1 VVAPALTPGGSVT
14 EEALDLRAGR
24 DLILRHLRARW
35 PMLAVAFGAG
45 LSWGLLR
52 LVEPYLVGLAIDHAI
67 VERDLGRLTRYVLA
81 FIGVAAV
88 LAACAG
94 TRRYWAMRTS
104 YRIETDLRLELYDRV
119 NRLSFDYHDRT
130 ATGQLM
136 SRGSADL
143 REIQAFLVNIPINS
157 AYLLMAVGAFVLLV
171 MTSFTLAVL
180 AMAVFPVV
188 TWLSVRFF
196 NRLEPGTERV
206 QQDLADVASVTEET
220 IAGARLVRAFGREE
234 HEIGRM
240 AEAAGRVRKDAM
252 EVVRLRTVYGPLF
265 FLLPGLGQL
274 VVLAYGGWLVTDG
287 KMTLGALVAALQYLG
302 MLAWPVQSLGEMIAS
317 GQRAIVSAARVWN
330 VLKEEPT
337 VKERPHARPL
347 PPGNGR
353 IVFDRV
359 TFGYRAGLPVLREFS
374 LEVPAGR
381 SVALVGATGSGKSTV
396 ARLLPRFY
404 DVDDGQILLDGADIR
419 TLRLR
424 ELRRSIGIVFEDTFL
439 FSDTVRNNIAY
450 GRLDATDEQIVRA
463 AKLAHAHEFIE
474 QLEHG
479 YDTVVG
485 EQGFSLSGGQR
496 QRIAIARA
504 ILMEPRVL
512 ILDDATSSVDA
523 RMEEEIRTA
532 LREVMA
538 GRTTLI
544 ISHRLSTIAL
554 ADQVVLV
561 DAGRVAATGTH
572 EELLRSCPRYR
583 EVLGQVEAMAS

>member
-317 GQRAIVSAARVWN
+317 GQRAVVSAARVWN

>member
-1 VVAPALTPGGSVT
+1 MT

-67 VERDLGRLTRYVLA
+67 VERDLGELTRYVA
-81 FIGVAAV
+81 VFIAVVAV
-88 LAACAG
+88 LAVCAG

-196 NRLEPGTERV
+196 NRLEPGTEHV

-234 HEIGRM
+234 YEIGRM

>member
-1 VVAPALTPGGSVT
+1 MT
-14 EEALDLRAGR
+14 EEALDLRAGER
-24 DLILRHLRARW
+24 LILGHLRARW

-67 VERDLGRLTRYVLA
+67 VTGDLGLLTRYVVA
-81 FIGVAAV
+81 FVVVVAV
-88 LAACAG
+88 LAVCAG

-143 REIQAFLVNIPINS
+143 REIQAFLVNIPINA

-171 MTSFTLAVL
+171 MTSVSLAVL

-196 NRLEPGTERV
+196 SRLEPGTERV

-234 HEIGRM
+234 YEVSRM
-240 AEAAGRVRKDAM
+240 RAAAERVRRDAM
-252 EVVRLRTVYGPLF
+252 EVVRLRTTYGPLF

-274 VVLAYGGWLVTDG
+274 VVLAYGGWLVTEG
-287 KMTLGALVAALQYLG
+287 RMSAGSLVAALQYLG
-302 MLAWPVQSLGEMIAS
+302 MLTWPVQSLGELIAS
-317 GQRAIVSAARVWN
+317 GQRAVVSAARVWN

-337 VKERPHARPL
+337 VREQPHARPL
-347 PPGNGR
+347 PPGNGA

-359 TFGYRAGLPVLREFS
+359 TFGYRQGLPVLRGFS

-404 DVDDGQILLDGADIR
+404 DVDEGRILIDGADIR
-419 TLRLR
+419 SLRLR
-424 ELRRSIGIVFEDTFL
+424 DLRRNIGIVFEDTFL

-450 GRLDATDEQIVRA
+450 GRLDATDAQIERA
-463 AKLAHAHEFIE
+463 ARLAHAHEFIE
-474 QLEHG
+474 RLENG
-479 YDTVVG
+479 YETVVG

-532 LREVMA
+532 LKEVMA

-544 ISHRLSTIAL
+544 ISHRLSTISL

-561 DAGRVAATGTH
+561 DEGRVAATGTH
-572 EELLRSCPRYR
+572 DELMRSSARYR
-583 EVLGQVEAMAS
+583 EVLGQLEAVAS

>member
-1 VVAPALTPGGSVT
+1 VT

-104 YRIETDLRLELYDRV
+104 YRIETDPRLELYDRV

-479 YDTVVG
+479 YDTVGG

-561 DAGRVAATGTH
+561 DSGRVAATGTH
-572 EELLRSCPRYR
+572 EELLRNCPRYR

>member
-1 VVAPALTPGGSVT
+1 VVRQ
-14 EEALDLRAGR
+14 LRAHWR
-24 DLILRHLRARW
+24 
-35 PMLAVAFGAG
+35 MLTLAFAAG
-45 LSWGLLR
+45 LGWGLLR
-52 LVEPYLVGLAIDHAI
+52 LVEPYLIGLTIDHAI
-67 VERDLGRLTRYVLA
+67 VERDLQTLTWYVVA
-81 FIGVAAV
+81 FVAVVAV
-88 LAACAG
+88 LAVCAG
-94 TRRYWAMRTS
+94 TRRYYAMRTS
-104 YRIETDLRLELYDRV
+104 FRIETDLRLELYDRV

-143 REIQAFLVNIPINS
+143 REVQAFLVNIPINS
-157 AYLLMAVGAFVLLV
+157 AYLLMAVGAFVLLL
-171 MTSFTLAVL
+171 MTSLTLALL

-240 AEAAGRVRKDAM
+240 REAAERVRRDSM
-252 EVVRLRTVYGPLF
+252 EVVRLRTIYGPLF
-265 FLLPGLGQL
+265 FLLPGVGQL
-274 VVLAYGGWLVTDG
+274 VVLAYGGWLVIQG
-287 KMTLGALVAALQYLG
+287 EMTLGGLVAALQYLA

-317 GQRAIVSAARVWN
+317 GQRAVVSAARVWN
-330 VLKEEPT
+330 VLKEEPS
-337 VKERPHARPL
+337 VKERPNARPL
-347 PPGNGR
+347 PPGSGQ

-359 TFGYRAGLPVLREFS
+359 SFGYREGLPVLREFS
-374 LEVPAGR
+374 LEIPAGR

-404 DVDDGQILLDGADIR
+404 DVAEGRVLLDGADVR

-424 ELRRSIGIVFEDTFL
+424 DLRRSIGIVFEDTFL

-450 GRLDATDEQIVRA
+450 GRLEATDEQIERA

-474 QLEHG
+474 QMAAG
-479 YDTVVG
+479 YDTIVG

-544 ISHRLSTIAL
+544 ISHRLSTISL

-561 DAGRVAATGTH
+561 DEGQVAATGTH
-572 EELLRSCPRYR
+572 EELLRTSARYR
-583 EVLGQVEAMAS
+583 EVLGQMEAVAS

>member
-1 VVAPALTPGGSVT
+1 VT

-252 EVVRLRTVYGPLF
+252 EVVRLRTAYGPLF

-317 GQRAIVSAARVWN
+317 GQRAVVSAARVWN